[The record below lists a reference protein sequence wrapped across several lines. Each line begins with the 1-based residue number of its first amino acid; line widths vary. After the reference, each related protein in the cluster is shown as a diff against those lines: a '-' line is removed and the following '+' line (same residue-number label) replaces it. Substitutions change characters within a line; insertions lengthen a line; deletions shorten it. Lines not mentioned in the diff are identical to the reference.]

1 MVFIV
6 ICCLVSCIVS
16 IFGVYALTQTLK
28 QILIDI
34 PNERSS
40 HTQPTPRGGGLGF
53 IMAFAVSAYLSQTL
67 FNNSQISFA
76 YPLWL
81 PLTFLVG
88 VGCMDDWKNLSST
101 LRYAVQLV
109 VACLIVG
116 QGHAFPQPWLASLGT
131 VGFLIAIAIT
141 IVGLTALI
149 NFYNF
154 MDGMDGLVAGVSA
167 VQLGFMAV
175 WSQEPIFWLLVSA
188 LAGFLYWN
196 WSPAKIFMG
205 DVGSTFLGAVMAIA
219 LLNQTGTVDQSW
231 AALAITLP
239 ITGDAIYTLCCRA
252 IRGENIFKAHRSHVY
267 QRLHQ
272 VGWSHSKVAALY
284 VGITLILA
292 LLIYAYGGW
301 GAWVSLMGV
310 AIAIL
315 WAERYLSTRQ
325 QTLRN
330 P

>member
-6 ICCLVSCIVS
+6 LCCLVSCIFS
-16 IFGVYALTQTLK
+16 ILGVYALTKTLK

-53 IMAFAVSAYLSQTL
+53 IVAFAVSVYLSQTF
-67 FNNSQISFA
+67 FNNSQITFA

-88 VGCMDDWKNLSST
+88 VGCMDDWKHLSSR
-101 LRYAVQLV
+101 LRYAVQLI
-109 VACLIVG
+109 VACMIVW
-116 QGHAFPQPWLASLGT
+116 QGNAFPQPWLEPLGALG
-131 VGFLIAIAIT
+131 VVAAIATT

-154 MDGMDGLVAGVSA
+154 MDGIDGLVAGVSA

-175 WSQEPIFWLLVSA
+175 WSQEPILWLLVSA
-188 LAGFLYWN
+188 LVGFLYWN

-219 LLNQTGTVDQSW
+219 LLNQTGAIEQSW

-239 ITGDAIYTLCCRA
+239 ITGDAIYTLLCRA
-252 IRGENIFKAHRSHVY
+252 IRRENIFKAHRSHVY

-272 VGWSHSKVAALY
+272 AGWSHGKVAALY

-292 LLIYAYGGW
+292 LLIYAYGGL
-301 GAWVSLMGV
+301 GAWMSLMGV
-310 AIAIL
+310 AIAIFG
-315 WAERYLSTRQ
+315 AEQYLRTRNHP
-325 QTLRN
+325 LSH
-330 P
+330 

>member
-6 ICCLVSCIVS
+6 ICSIVSCIFS
-16 IFGVYALTQTLK
+16 ILGVYALTKTLK

-53 IMAFAVSAYLSQTL
+53 ILAFAVSAYLSQTL
-67 FNNSQISFA
+67 FNDPQIPFA

-101 LRYAVQLV
+101 LRYAVQLL
-109 VACLIVG
+109 VACMIVW
-116 QGHAFPQPWLASLGT
+116 QGNAFPQPWLESLGT
-131 VGFLIAIAIT
+131 VGFLVAIATT
-141 IVGLTALI
+141 IIGLTALV

-154 MDGMDGLVAGVSA
+154 MDGMDGLVGGVSA

-175 WSQEPIFWLLVSA
+175 WSQEPVLWLLVSA
-188 LAGFLYWN
+188 LVGFLYWN

-205 DVGSTFLGAVMAIA
+205 DVGSTFLGAVMAIT
-219 LLNQTGTVDQSW
+219 LLNQTGTVEESW

-239 ITGDAIYTLCCRA
+239 ITGDAIYTLCCRTL
-252 IRGENIFKAHRSHVY
+252 RGENIFKAHRSHVY
-267 QRLHQ
+267 QRLNQ
-272 VGWSHSKVAALY
+272 AGWSHGKVAALY
-284 VGITLILA
+284 VGLTVVLA
-292 LLIYAYGGW
+292 LLIYGYGGL
-301 GAWVSLMGV
+301 GAWISLLGV
-310 AIAIL
+310 AVSIL
-315 WAERYLSTRQ
+315 IAERYLSTRKQ
-325 QTLRN
+325 PLN
-330 P
+330 H